1 MNLKLNILKIAAVA
15 VVLCAPAKVESS
27 ESFQSQT
34 VQLPRIGSQQ
44 TLLPSQDLKVPDEEK
59 LNQKFVLVLKL
70 NDNQINKL
78 RVEGSLVTRIPPKL
92 VNRVGKIRFQGPSSF
107 LSKSLKV
114 DGAKTL
120 KKARLV
126 SVEVDNSIL
135 ERLPYQPVELSIY
148 ESGFDRVRL
157 KFNPLGSVAGKLPTE
172 TKPSDGP
179 LTGPHMF
186 VRINSKQGLY
196 GLLKDFETFPI
207 TTQFGKVK
215 IPTSELAG
223 IRLNDGDAKQA
234 FVVLKK
240 GDVFSGQIEME
251 TITVQ
256 SRWGDKKIKLSD
268 VESLTLAPEFVFLR
282 DAINSKRWQ
291 LRSLLPVSPPA
302 ARTSGA
308 IVPNPISTQPSQ
320 PALAPSV
327 VFPQNQLP
335 IGFPN

>member
-1 MNLKLNILKIAAVA
+1 
-15 VVLCAPAKVESS
+15 
-27 ESFQSQT
+27 
-34 VQLPRIGSQQ
+34 
-44 TLLPSQDLKVPDEEK
+44 
-59 LNQKFVLVLKL
+59 
-70 NDNQINKL
+70 
-78 RVEGSLVTRIPPKL
+78 
-92 VNRVGKIRFQGPSSF
+92 
-107 LSKSLKV
+107 
-114 DGAKTL
+114 
-120 KKARLV
+120 
-126 SVEVDNSIL
+126 
-135 ERLPYQPVELSIY
+135 
-148 ESGFDRVRL
+148 
-157 KFNPLGSVAGKLPTE
+157 
-172 TKPSDGP
+172 
-179 LTGPHMF
+179 MF